1 MPPRFVSPE
10 KGRGGGEDEERVREE
25 NGEERE
31 GKEEKEDKSEGKKRE
46 KDDEWEGRRGPN
58 AEH

>member
-1 MPPRFVSPE
+1 MR
-10 KGRGGGEDEERVREE
+10 RVREE

-31 GKEEKEDKSEGKKRE
+31 GKEEKEDKSEGKERK

-58 AEH
+58 AEP

>member
-1 MPPRFVSPE
+1 MW
-10 KGRGGGEDEERVREE
+10 RVREE

-31 GKEEKEDKSEGKKRE
+31 GKEEKEDKSEGKERK

>member
-1 MPPRFVSPE
+1 MR
-10 KGRGGGEDEERVREE
+10 RVREE

-31 GKEEKEDKSEGKKRE
+31 GKEEKEDKSEGKERK

>member
-1 MPPRFVSPE
+1 M
-10 KGRGGGEDEERVREE
+10 ERK
-25 NGEERE
+25 E
-31 GKEEKEDKSEGKKRE
+31 GKEEKEDKSEGKERK